1 MAEHTAA
8 RTRALVYLPRDIRR
22 GQPFEVRCTL
32 QHPME
37 TGYRRDGEGRLLPR
51 DIVRRLDVRFGAET
65 VFAAD
70 LHPAVAA
77 NPYLA
82 FWLQLDEAGPLQ
94 LRWTGD
100 GGFAHTEILPLNP
113 A

>member
-1 MAEHTAA
+1 MA
-8 RTRALVYLPRDIRR
+8 TRALVHVSAAPR
-22 GQPFEVRCTL
+22 GGEPFELRATL

-37 TGYRRDGEGRLLPR
+37 TGYRRDSDGRMLPR
-51 DIVRRLDVRFGAET
+51 DIVRRFEARLGAEL

-70 LHPAVAA
+70 CFPAIAA
-77 NPYLA
+77 NPTIA
-82 FWLQLDEAGPLQ
+82 FWLRLDEAGTLE

-100 GGFAHTEILPLNP
+100 HGFQHAETVTIAL

>member
-1 MAEHTAA
+1 MA
-8 RTRALVYLPRDIRR
+8 TRALVHLPPAIRR
-22 GQPFEVRCTL
+22 GQPFEVRSTL

-37 TGYRRDGEGRLLPR
+37 TGYRRDGDGRMLPR
-51 DIVRRLDVRFGAET
+51 DIVRRFEARLADEL

-70 LHPAVAA
+70 FFPAIAA
-77 NPYLA
+77 NPYVA
-82 FWLQLDEAGPLQ
+82 FWLRLDEPGTLE

-100 GGFAHTEILPLNP
+100 RGFQHVEMVAVAL

>member
-1 MAEHTAA
+1 MA
-8 RTRALVYLPRDIRR
+8 TRALVHLPALLRR
-22 GQPFEVRCTL
+22 GEPFEVRTTL

-37 TGYRRDGEGRLLPR
+37 TGYRRDSDGRMLPR
-51 DIVRRLDVRFGAET
+51 DIVRRFEARLADEL

-70 LHPAVAA
+70 CFPAIAA

-82 FWLQLDEAGPLQ
+82 FWLRLDEGGTLA

-100 GGFAHTEILPLNP
+100 RGFQHVETVAIVLT
-113 A
+113 